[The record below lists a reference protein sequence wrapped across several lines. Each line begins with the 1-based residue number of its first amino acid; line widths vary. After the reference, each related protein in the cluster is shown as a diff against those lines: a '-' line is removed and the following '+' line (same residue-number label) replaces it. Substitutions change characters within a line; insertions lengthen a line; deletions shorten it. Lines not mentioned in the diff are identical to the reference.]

1 MLTTPTFLSTVAA
14 FTVACVSHAQNV
26 IDLELVG
33 PSAPVAVGQ
42 TINVQLRARRVPTDS
57 LVGMSFVVVDSVL
70 SWDPSKL
77 TLLGTTQT
85 GAVPL
90 LASYFPAPNVDSTGI
105 NEASVPQDGTA
116 LHYAIANFGSP
127 VQVSTSGVLVTT
139 FRFRVKAPFQQGA
152 LVDLLPELT
161 VLQRAETAVYDGT
174 VPGLDVLGS
183 RIPALITQR
192 PGDLDGSG
200 IVDGNDLGIMLSGWG
215 SSTSNDV
222 DGDGTI
228 DGNDLGILLASWGS
242 SSLD

>member
-1 MLTTPTFLSTVAA
+1 MRTTQTIVASLA
-14 FTVACVSHAQNV
+14 LAVAGASHAQNV
-26 IDLELVG
+26 IDLELSG
-33 PSAPVAVGQ
+33 PEAPVVVGQ
-42 TINVQLRARRVPTDS
+42 TINVQLRARRVPTDNF
-57 LVGMSFVVVDSVL
+57 VGMSFVAIDSVL
-70 SWDPSKL
+70 AWDPSKL
-77 TLLGTTQT
+77 TLLGTIQT

-90 LASYFPAPNVDSTGI
+90 LASYFPAPNVDTTGI

-116 LHYAIANFGSP
+116 LHYAIANFGAP

-139 FRFRVKAPFQQGA
+139 FRFRVKAPFQQA
-152 LVDLLPELT
+152 TVVELLPDLT
-161 VLQRAETAVYDGT
+161 VLQRADTAVYDGT

-183 RIPALITQR
+183 RLPALVTQR

-222 DGDGTI
+222 DGSGTV
-228 DGNDLGILLASWGS
+228 DGNDLGILLASWGA

>member
-1 MLTTPTFLSTVAA
+1 MRTTQTIVASLA
-14 FTVACVSHAQNV
+14 LAVAGASHAQNV
-26 IDLELVG
+26 IDLELSG
-33 PSAPVAVGQ
+33 PEAPVAVGQ

-57 LVGMSFVVVDSVL
+57 FVGMSFVAIDSVL
-70 SWDPSKL
+70 AWDPSKL

-90 LASYFPAPNVDSTGI
+90 LASYFPAPNVDTTGI

-116 LHYAIANFGSP
+116 LHYAIANFGAP

-139 FRFRVKAPFQQGA
+139 FRFRVKAPFQQGTM
-152 LVDLLPELT
+152 VELLPDLT
-161 VLQRAETAVYDGT
+161 VLQRADTAVYDGT

-183 RIPALITQR
+183 RLPALVTQR

-222 DGDGTI
+222 DGSGTV
-228 DGNDLGILLASWGS
+228 DGNDLGILLASWGA

>member
-1 MLTTPTFLSTVAA
+1 MRTTQTIVASLA
-14 FTVACVSHAQNV
+14 LAVAGASHAQNV
-26 IDLELVG
+26 IDLELSG
-33 PSAPVAVGQ
+33 PEAPVAVGQ

-57 LVGMSFVVVDSVL
+57 FVGMSFVAIDSVL
-70 SWDPSKL
+70 AWDPSKL

-90 LASYFPAPNVDSTGI
+90 LASYFPAPNVDTTGI

-116 LHYAIANFGSP
+116 LHYAIANFGAP
-127 VQVSTSGVLVTT
+127 VQVGTSGVLVTT
-139 FRFRVKAPFQQGA
+139 FRFRVKAPFQQGTM
-152 LVDLLPELT
+152 VELLPDLT
-161 VLQRAETAVYDGT
+161 VLQRADTAVYDGT

-183 RIPALITQR
+183 RLPALVTQR

-222 DGDGTI
+222 DGSGTV
-228 DGNDLGILLASWGS
+228 DGNDLGILLASWGA

>member
-1 MLTTPTFLSTVAA
+1 MLALST
-14 FTVACVSHAQNV
+14 ACACHAQNV
-26 IDLELVG
+26 IDLELAG
-33 PSAPVAVGQ
+33 PSAPVVVGQ
-42 TINVQLRARRVPTDS
+42 TINIQMRARRVPTDNF
-57 LVGMSFVVVDSVL
+57 VGMSFVAIDSVL
-70 SWDPSKL
+70 AWDPAKL

-90 LASYFPAPNVDSTGI
+90 LASYLPAPNVDTTGI
-105 NEASVPQDGTA
+105 NEAAVPQDGTA

-127 VQVSTSGVLVTT
+127 VQVGTAGVLVTT

-152 LVDLLPELT
+152 LVDLLPDLT
-161 VLQRAETAVYDGT
+161 VNQRADTAVYDGT

>member
-1 MLTTPTFLSTVAA
+1 MRTTKTIVASLA
-14 FTVACVSHAQNV
+14 LAVAGASHAQNV
-26 IDLELVG
+26 IDLELSG
-33 PSAPVAVGQ
+33 PEAPVAVGQ

-57 LVGMSFVVVDSVL
+57 FVGMSFVAIDSVL
-70 SWDPSKL
+70 AWDPSKL

-90 LASYFPAPNVDSTGI
+90 LASYFPAPNVDTTGI

-116 LHYAIANFGSP
+116 LHYAIANFGAP

-139 FRFRVKAPFQQGA
+139 FRFRVKAPFQQGTM
-152 LVDLLPELT
+152 VELLPDLT
-161 VLQRAETAVYDGT
+161 VLQRADTAVYDGT

-183 RIPALITQR
+183 RLPALVTQR

-222 DGDGTI
+222 DGSGTV
-228 DGNDLGILLASWGS
+228 DGNDLGILLASWGA

>member
-1 MLTTPTFLSTVAA
+1 MTHSPSFIGFMLALST
-14 FTVACVSHAQNV
+14 ACACHAQNV
-26 IDLELVG
+26 IDLELAG
-33 PSAPVAVGQ
+33 PSAPVVVGQ
-42 TINVQLRARRVPTDS
+42 TINIQLRARRVPTDNF
-57 LVGMSFVVVDSVL
+57 VGMSFVAIDSVL
-70 SWDPSKL
+70 AWDPSKL

-90 LASYFPAPNVDSTGI
+90 LASYFPAPNVDTTGI
-105 NEASVPQDGTA
+105 NEAAVPQDGTA

-127 VQVSTSGVLVTT
+127 VQVSTNGVVVTT

-161 VLQRAETAVYDGT
+161 VLQRADTAVYDGT

-200 IVDGNDLGIMLSGWG
+200 IVDVNDLGIMLSGWG

>member
-1 MLTTPTFLSTVAA
+1 MRTTQTIVASLA
-14 FTVACVSHAQNV
+14 LAVAGASHAQNV
-26 IDLELVG
+26 IDLELSG
-33 PSAPVAVGQ
+33 PEAPVVVGQ

-57 LVGMSFVVVDSVL
+57 FVGMSFVAVDSVL
-70 SWDPSKL
+70 AWDPSKL

-90 LASYFPAPNVDSTGI
+90 LASYFPAPNVDTTGI

-116 LHYAIANFGSP
+116 LHYAIANFGAP

-139 FRFRVKAPFQQGA
+139 FRFRVKAPFQQGTM
-152 LVDLLPELT
+152 VELLPDLT
-161 VLQRAETAVYDGT
+161 VLQRADTAVYDGT

-183 RIPALITQR
+183 RLPALVTQR

-222 DGDGTI
+222 DGSGTV
-228 DGNDLGILLASWGS
+228 DGNDLGILLASWGA

>member
-1 MLTTPTFLSTVAA
+1 MRTTQTIVASLA
-14 FTVACVSHAQNV
+14 LAVAGASHAQNV
-26 IDLELVG
+26 IDLELSG
-33 PSAPVAVGQ
+33 PEAPVAVGQ
-42 TINVQLRARRVPTDS
+42 TINVQLRARRVPTDNF
-57 LVGMSFVVVDSVL
+57 VGMSFVAIDSVL
-70 SWDPSKL
+70 AWDPSKL

-90 LASYFPAPNVDSTGI
+90 LASYFPAPNVDTTGI

-116 LHYAIANFGSP
+116 LHYAIANFGAP

-139 FRFRVKAPFQQGA
+139 FRFRVKAPFQQGTM
-152 LVDLLPELT
+152 VELLPDLT
-161 VLQRAETAVYDGT
+161 VLQRADTAVYDGT

-183 RIPALITQR
+183 RLPALVTQR

-222 DGDGTI
+222 DGSGTV
-228 DGNDLGILLASWGS
+228 DGNDLGILLASWGA

>member
-1 MLTTPTFLSTVAA
+1 MRTTQTIVASLA
-14 FTVACVSHAQNV
+14 LAVAGASHAQNV
-26 IDLELVG
+26 IDLELSG
-33 PSAPVAVGQ
+33 PEAPVAVGQ
-42 TINVQLRARRVPTDS
+42 TINVQLRARRVPTDNF
-57 LVGMSFVVVDSVL
+57 VGMSFVAIDSVL
-70 SWDPSKL
+70 AWDPSKL

-90 LASYFPAPNVDSTGI
+90 LASYLPAPNVDTTGI

-116 LHYAIANFGSP
+116 LHYAIANFGAP
-127 VQVSTSGVLVTT
+127 VQVGVQGVLVTT
-139 FRFRVKAPFQQGA
+139 FRFRVKAPFQQGTM
-152 LVDLLPELT
+152 VELLPDLT
-161 VLQRAETAVYDGT
+161 VLQRADTAVYDGT

-183 RIPALITQR
+183 RLPALVTQR

-222 DGDGTI
+222 DGSGTV
-228 DGNDLGILLASWGS
+228 DGNDLGILLASWGA